1 VRKWPVLV
9 AMVFAGALANA
20 APAAGAVHPEH
31 AFLFPDDDNYAGS
44 GREVKASALKL
55 PARRTMWLR
64 LRFDTDNAALLGV
77 VSRLPSFVAE
87 AFPEI
92 DCDRASSDLLYCL
105 MRSTFEHR
113 PNSLAM
119 LAGEARLSVELAAD
133 RIEAFARAGLVR
145 LAGDWTGAADRRWI
159 LPTPEL
165 RQRGSNFVERLYG
178 ALTEI
183 DL

>member
-1 VRKWPVLV
+1 MRRWPLIV

-20 APAAGAVHPEH
+20 APPAGAVNPDH

-64 LRFDTDNAALLGV
+64 LRFDTDNAALLGIV
-77 VSRLPSFVAE
+77 TRIPRFVAD
-87 AFPEI
+87 AFPDI
-92 DCDRASSDLLYCL
+92 DCDRAASDLLYAL
-105 MRSTFEHR
+105 MRATFEHH
-113 PNSLAM
+113 PQ
-119 LAGEARLSVELAAD
+119 SVATIAKEVQVPIEVAVT
-133 RIEAFARAGLVR
+133 RIEAFARAGLVK
-145 LAGDWTGAADRRWI
+145 LADDWTGRADGRWI

-165 RQRGSNFVERLYG
+165 RRRSSHFVEKLYG
-178 ALTEI
+178 ALGEI